1 MAVEHL
7 TKSANIDVRAREI
20 DFVSRFSDT
29 WEALRNILGIMRPI
43 KKVPGSVLKYK
54 KARVV
59 LQNGN
64 VGEGENIPL
73 SEAFIDEVIYDE
85 MDFEK
90 FEKGVSAEA
99 IKNHGYDVAIGM
111 TDNAFL
117 NELQGRV
124 MDRFYTY
131 LNTGAL
137 TNRQANFQK
146 AMALAKGL
154 VVNQFKKLHKTI
166 TEVVGFANVLDV
178 YEYIGAQT
186 ISVQNEFGFTYIKN
200 FMGYNTVFLLSDE
213 EIARGKVVATPVDN
227 IDLYYV
233 DPSDSDFARAGLVY
247 TVDGAT
253 PLIGFHTEGSYGDAT
268 SRCYALM
275 GMTLFAEYIDGIAVV
290 TVDNGSIGTLGVTS
304 VAGTAT
310 GATKLTVTNAV
321 ADSGKTYFVKA
332 AAAAVNVTYLE
343 EIDNTWVAWDGTSD
357 VAGLTGAK
365 VTVVE
370 TNGSRQAL
378 AVGNATLVVKS

>member
-1 MAVEHL
+1 MATENL
-7 TKSANIDVRAREI
+7 TKSANVDVRAREI
-20 DFVSRFSDT
+20 DFVTRFSVT

-43 KKVPGSVLKYK
+43 KKVPGAVLKSK
-54 KARVV
+54 RARVV

-73 SEAFIDEVIYDE
+73 SEAFIEEIPYAE
-85 MDFEK
+85 MDLEK
-90 FEKGVSAEA
+90 FQKGVSAEA

-117 NELQGRV
+117 NELQGNV
-124 MDRFYTY
+124 MGRFYNY

-137 TNRQANFQK
+137 TNRQSNFQK

-154 VVNQFKKLHKTI
+154 VVNKFKKMHKTL

-178 YEYIGAQT
+178 YDYIGTQT

-200 FMGYNTVFLLSDE
+200 FMGYNTVFLLADD
-213 EIARGKVVATPVDN
+213 EIARGRVIATPVDN

-233 DPSDSDFARAGLVY
+233 DPSDGDFARAGLVY
-247 TVDGAT
+247 TVDGET

-275 GMTLFAEYIDGIAVV
+275 GLTLFSEYIDGIAVV
-290 TVDNGSIGTLGVTS
+290 NVDAGSIGSLSVTS
-304 VAGTAT
+304 AAGTAV
-310 GATKLTVTNAV
+310 GSTKLTVSGAV
-321 ADSGKTYFVKA
+321 DDAGKLYFVKA
-332 AAAAVNVTYLE
+332 GASAVNVAYLE
-343 EIDNTWVAWDGTSD
+343 EIDNTWVVWDGTSD
-357 VAGLTGAK
+357 IAGLTGAK

-378 AVGNATLVVKS
+378 AVGNANLTVKS